1 MIDLLPYIQRTV
13 LAVPGALQI
22 ANMPTVRLGAD
33 GLDTSFRLMNG
44 PASTGVSQSIERIH
58 DAHAERASTAKTSP
72 SPPSSHLVPP
82 SSCSLLLSIYSP
94 QSVFTPKH
102 YTPCPVAL
110 SRLPC
115 KQSPASIELSNSTS
129 KQQYNT
135 PCVPSHTNYTSRTPI
150 PTNARLLPSALA
162 TLRQSSPI

>member
-1 MIDLLPYIQRTV
+1 MHRSRGAWRSADREYANGAARRRRARHIISLNERTAIDRGLNGFTTRMLS
-13 LAVPGALQI
+13 VPRPPKLQ
-22 ANMPTVRLGAD
+22 
-33 GLDTSFRLMNG
+33 
-44 PASTGVSQSIERIH
+44 
-58 DAHAERASTAKTSP
+58 P

-94 QSVFTPKH
+94 QSVFTQH

-110 SRLPC
+110 SRLPR

-135 PCVPSHTNYTSRTPI
+135 PCVPSHTNHYTSRTPI